1 MVFGGKWWPGRYTF
15 GNVNRDT
22 LSGGSFQFCERK
34 RKEKWKKDFLFKGT
48 LKGQGSQIVSISCTK
63 QVQCFFR
70 HAHELR
76 WKCWNGDEMILILVA
91 QDYEIICIIYMYIT
105 HMIHKNIINDFFCY
119 FGHVGRWKNPL
130 LSLFL
135 LREATPP
142 QKKKRK
148 EKSRTWANSLFLL
161 NQSFVFL
168 SDMRG
173 RSIFR
178 LRPFGAIAVREPF
191 HQKGNIWNINR

>member
-1 MVFGGKWWPGRYTF
+1 MQLLFGIARLFANKQNIHSPFTAGCRDPRKQSLNDFKNRLLSGERERERGCLLIQVTRLKKDEISPVGLRAKHSLNETILSRMVFGGKWWPGRYTF

-91 QDYEIICIIYMYIT
+91 QDYEIICIIYVHYT
-105 HMIHKNIINDFFCY
+105 YD
-119 FGHVGRWKNPL
+119 
-130 LSLFL
+130 
-135 LREATPP
+135 T
-142 QKKKRK
+142 
-148 EKSRTWANSLFLL
+148 
-161 NQSFVFL
+161 
-168 SDMRG
+168 
-173 RSIFR
+173 
-178 LRPFGAIAVREPF
+178 
-191 HQKGNIWNINR
+191 